1 MTERN
6 YRNYSEE
13 HYAAAAAFAGT
24 DGKCSMSA
32 ALYHTQSTLPDST
45 YIPDEVELLYPSRI
59 QPLNHAKPRPAH
71 FHGCYYSPRK
81 ARSQRRNPTLIR
93 KSDIVPPALLWD
105 LSGGQYPRGKAFR
118 KLIERETKAY
128 TARKLEVKDDE
139 RPMGWSKITDVPWH
153 ANMPHITKTVALPVT
168 RPAEDT
174 QGATSLY
181 KGKTDGHN

>member
-24 DGKCSMSA
+24 DGNCSMSA

-45 YIPDEVELLYPSRI
+45 RIQDDVELLYPHRI
-59 QPLNHAKPRPAH
+59 QPLNVEEIYPTAMR
-71 FHGCYYSPRK
+71 GYSYAPRK
-81 ARSQRRNPTLIR
+81 NHVQNRQARIHKDGQH
-93 KSDIVPPALLWD
+93 PPSFIWD
-105 LSGGQYPRGKAFR
+105 LSGGGLPRGKAYR
-118 KLIERETKAY
+118 KLIKRETDVY
-128 TARKLEVKDDE
+128 IARVLGVKDDE
-139 RPMGWSKITDVPWH
+139 RPVDWGNITDVPWH

-174 QGATSLY
+174 QGVTSLY